1 MNRSEILVSLD
12 IGTSKVK
19 VIIGEVSKDTMNV
32 IGVGVAESKGMKKG
46 AIVDIDQTVHS
57 IQNAVDQ
64 AERMV
69 DMEIHRVIVSIN
81 GSHIDL
87 QDCHGVV
94 AVSSETR
101 EISDEDIER
110 VIEAS
115 QVMSIPPEREIVDV
129 YPKQFIVDGQDEITD
144 PRGMIGVR
152 LEMQGTLIT
161 CGRTNLHNILK
172 CVERAG
178 LEVQDICLQPLA
190 SGDVALS
197 RDEKNLGVGLVN
209 IGAGSTTISVFA
221 DGNLVQTSVIPL
233 GGDNITKD
241 LSIGLKTTTE
251 EAEIIKQEY
260 GHAYLKEALEENTF
274 SVTTIGSNDQQTFSQ
289 VQITEIIEARLAEIY
304 HFVMQEFRRMGYR
317 DLPGGYVLTGGVMSL
332 PGVDL
337 LARDI
342 FQSNVRISVPTHIG
356 VREPHFT
363 VGLGTLQ
370 FAYRNAKI
378 QGKEYVTGVKIEE
391 QETNPKP
398 TKPTKPTKPSKSI
411 KVEKKEKKEPE
422 KTRSKNKDSIV
433 KRLQNYFFD

>member
-1 MNRSEILVSLD
+1 MNRSETLVSLD

-19 VIIGEVSKDTMNV
+19 VIIGEVSHDTVNV
-32 IGVGVAESKGMKKG
+32 IGVGVAQSNGMKKG

-57 IQNAVDQ
+57 IQNAIDQ

-69 DMEIHRVIVSIN
+69 DTQIKRVIVSIN
-81 GSHIDL
+81 GSHIQL

-101 EISDEDIER
+101 EISDEDIRR

-161 CGRTNLHNILK
+161 CGRTNLHNIIK

-178 LEVQDICLQPLA
+178 LEIQDIVLQPLA
-190 SGDVALS
+190 AGEFALS
-197 RDEKNLGVGLVN
+197 QDEKNLGVGLIN
-209 IGAGSTTISVFA
+209 IGAGSTTVSIFL
-221 DGNLVQTSVIPL
+221 DGHLVDTSVIPL

-241 LSIGLKTTTE
+241 LSIGMKTTTE
-251 EAEIIKQEY
+251 EAENIKIEF
-260 GHAYLKEALEENTF
+260 GHAYRNDALEDHTF
-274 SVTTIGSNDQQTFSQ
+274 EVTTIGSGEKQTFNQ
-289 VQITEIIEARLAEIY
+289 VEIAEIIEARLAEILY
-304 HFVMQEFRRMGYR
+304 FSHQEVRRMGFN
-317 DLPGGYVLTGGVMSL
+317 DLPGGYVLTGGVISL
-332 PGVDL
+332 PGVSE
-337 LARDI
+337 LAKEV
-342 FQSNVRISVPTHIG
+342 FHTNVRLSVPSLIG

-370 FAYRNAKI
+370 FAFRNAKI
-378 QGKEYVTGVKIEE
+378 QGKDFVSGIEMASTATERPQRVRQEKITKEPVK
-391 QETNPKP
+391 
-398 TKPTKPTKPSKSI
+398 TKP
-411 KVEKKEKKEPE
+411 
-422 KTRSKNKDSIV
+422 KNKESFI
-433 KRLQNYFFD
+433 KKLQNYFFD

>member
-69 DMEIHRVIVSIN
+69 DMEIQRVIVSIN

-190 SGDVALS
+190 SGEVALS
-197 RDEKNLGVGLVN
+197 RDEKSLGVGLVN
-209 IGAGSTTISVFA
+209 IGAGSTTVSVFA
-221 DGNLVQTSVIPL
+221 DGNLVQTSVMPL

-260 GHAYLKEALEENTF
+260 GHAYLKEALEDNTF
-274 SVTTIGSNDQQTFSQ
+274 NVTTIGSNEKQTFSQ
-289 VQITEIIEARLAEIY
+289 VQITEIIEARLGEIF
-304 HFVMQEFRRMGYR
+304 HFIMQEYRRMGYR

-332 PGVDL
+332 PGADL

-342 FQSNVRISVPTHIG
+342 FQTNVRISVPTHIG

-378 QGKEYVTGVKIEE
+378 QGKDYVSGVRLEGNESNQSSK
-391 QETNPKP
+391 PKA
-398 TKPTKPTKPSKSI
+398 
-411 KVEKKEKKEPE
+411 EKKEKHDPE
-422 KTRSKNKDSIV
+422 KVRSKNKV
-433 KRLQNYFFD
+433 KENKESLVKKLQNYFFD

>member
-1 MNRSEILVSLD
+1 MREKLNRSEILVSLE

-19 VIIGEVSKDTMNV
+19 VIIGEVSNDTMNI

-69 DMEIHRVIVSIN
+69 DMEIRRVIVSIN
-81 GSHIDL
+81 GSHIQL

-94 AVSSETR
+94 AVSSDTR
-101 EISDEDIER
+101 EIANEDIQR

-129 YPKQFIVDGQDEITD
+129 FPKQFIVDGQDEISD

-178 LEVQDICLQPLA
+178 LEVQDICLQSLA
-190 SGDVALS
+190 AGEVALS
-197 RDEKNLGVGLVN
+197 PDEKSLGVGLVN
-209 IGAGSTTISVFA
+209 IGAGSTSISVFTGG
-221 DGNLVQTSVIPL
+221 DLVETSVIPL

-241 LSIGLKTTTE
+241 LSIGMKTTTE
-251 EAEIIKQEY
+251 EAEIIKQDY
-260 GHAYLKEALEENTF
+260 GHAYLNDALADNTF
-274 SVTTIGSNDQQTFSQ
+274 SVTTIGSNEKQTFNQ
-289 VQITEIIEARLAEIY
+289 VQITEIIEARLAEVY
-304 HFVMQEFRRMGYR
+304 HFVLQEFKRMGYR

-332 PGVDL
+332 PGVAD

-342 FQSNVRISVPTHIG
+342 FQTNVRLSIPTHIG

-363 VGLGTLQ
+363 VGIGTLQ

-378 QGKEYVTGVKIEE
+378 QGKEYVSGVNDSSQTPVIE
-391 QETNPKP
+391 
-398 TKPTKPTKPSKSI
+398 KSE
-411 KVEKKEKKEPE
+411 KQVKKEAA
-422 KTRSKNKDSIV
+422 KTRSKNKDNLV

>member
-12 IGTSKVK
+12 IGTSKIK

-69 DMEIHRVIVSIN
+69 DMEIRSVIVSIN

-101 EISDEDIER
+101 EIADEDIQR

-178 LEVQDICLQPLA
+178 LQVQDICLQPLA

-197 RDEKNLGVGLVN
+197 PDEKNLGVGLVN
-209 IGAGSTTISVFA
+209 IGAGSTTVSAFI
-221 DGNLVQTSVIPL
+221 DGNLVETSVIPL

-241 LSIGLKTTTE
+241 LSIGMKTTTE
-251 EAEIIKQEY
+251 EAEVIKQDF
-260 GHAYLKEALEENTF
+260 GHAYLKDAMEENTF
-274 SVTTIGSNDQQTFSQ
+274 NVTTIGSKEKQTFNQ

-304 HFVMQEFRRMGYR
+304 HFVQQEFRRMGFR

-332 PGVDL
+332 PGVED

-342 FQSNVRISVPTHIG
+342 LQTNVRLSVPTHIG

-378 QGKEYVTGVKIEE
+378 QGKEYVSGISADTHSA
-391 QETNPKP
+391 PKSNQK
-398 TKPTKPTKPSKSI
+398 T
-411 KVEKKEKKEPE
+411 KVEAKPKNEKE
-422 KTRSKNKDSIV
+422 KTRSKDKENLV

>member
-1 MNRSEILVSLD
+1 MNRSEILVSLE

-19 VIIGEVSKDTMNV
+19 VIIGEVSNDTMNI

-69 DMEIHRVIVSIN
+69 DMEIRRVIVSIN
-81 GSHIDL
+81 GSHIQL

-94 AVSSETR
+94 AVSSDTR
-101 EISDEDIER
+101 EIANEDIQR

-129 YPKQFIVDGQDEITD
+129 FPKQFIVDGQDEISD

-178 LEVQDICLQPLA
+178 LEVQDICLQSLA
-190 SGDVALS
+190 AGEVALS
-197 RDEKNLGVGLVN
+197 PDEKSLGVGLVN
-209 IGAGSTTISVFA
+209 IGAGSTSISVFTGG
-221 DGNLVQTSVIPL
+221 DLVETSVIPL

-241 LSIGLKTTTE
+241 LSIGMKTTTE
-251 EAEIIKQEY
+251 EAEIIKQDY
-260 GHAYLKEALEENTF
+260 GHAYLNDALADNTF
-274 SVTTIGSNDQQTFSQ
+274 SVTTIGSNEKQTFNQ
-289 VQITEIIEARLAEIY
+289 VQITEIIEARLAEVY
-304 HFVMQEFRRMGYR
+304 HFVLQEFKRMGYR

-332 PGVDL
+332 PGVAD

-342 FQSNVRISVPTHIG
+342 FQTNVRLSIPTHIG

-363 VGLGTLQ
+363 VGIGTLQ

-378 QGKEYVTGVKIEE
+378 QGKEYVSGVNDSSQTPVIE
-391 QETNPKP
+391 
-398 TKPTKPTKPSKSI
+398 KSE
-411 KVEKKEKKEPE
+411 KQVKKEAA
-422 KTRSKNKDSIV
+422 KTRSKNKDNLV